1 MKLNVFSLND
11 YKINEINILPKA
23 NAFRLL
29 LGQIL
34 QPDNDNID
42 KWNRIVDKLLE
53 LPIYHFG
60 CNMEQEAF
68 KLLNERILK
77 DVK

>member
-1 MKLNVFSLND
+1 MILSAVPAVMIVF
-11 YKINEINILPKA
+11 
-23 NAFRLL
+23 
-29 LGQIL
+29 
-34 QPDNDNID
+34 
-42 KWNRIVDKLLE
+42 E

-60 CNMEQEAF
+60 CNMEEEAF